1 MLFSLITL
9 VKGLE
14 KSLGENCECFKAT
27 SISKLSGK
35 QYSLKHS
42 IVVFP
47 KQYYFGVG
55 FFPIELMVLLGICL
69 QDEG

>member
-9 VKGLE
+9 LKGLE
-14 KSLGENCECFKAT
+14 KSLGENCEPFKAT

-35 QYSLKHS
+35 QYYLKHS
-42 IVVFP
+42 IAVFP

-55 FFPIELMVLLGICL
+55 FFPIELMFLLGICL
-69 QDEG
+69 QDED